1 MDFFKKYTIPFGCV
15 TNGSQIDKYG
25 IDHSTFSTRDELEY
39 QFARQEREKQLADIL
54 NRQGFA
60 RQDYPQPHTGFRRN
74 NPQNNYGVCNSDIHN
89 NTEKQPQQ
97 TVLLKQFGNNFG
109 NVMVKYGINKIM
121 TSLHNLG
128 YDAVERAYDY
138 LYDNSKNL
146 NEYDN
151 LSSVGKAQAE
161 AYRLTPVQISDV
173 DKHRYVSC
181 IGAFDGPFTAAATG
195 VAGILKEG
203 KDLYKKWNNP
213 CYGTNIEIIQ
223 DSLKDLKNNALGITK
238 GLSSSD
244 INQCSEILPQNARKQ
259 LF

>member
-1 MDFFKKYTIPFGCV
+1 MFPTEKK
-15 TNGSQIDKYG
+15 IDAYG
-25 IDHSTFSTRDELEY
+25 IDHSGFSTRDEPEY
-39 QFARQEREKQLADIL
+39 QFARQERENQLADIL

-146 NEYDN
+146 NEYNN

-213 CYGTNIEIIQ
+213 RYGTNIEIIQ
-223 DSLKDLKNNALGITK
+223 DSLKDLKNNALGIAK